1 MKTLWIGFALL
12 AIAAYGRADDQSVKE
27 RLAERIEELNLTEDQ
42 EAKIA
47 EIQKNFR
54 PKVEEAAKGLATFI
68 KDEDEKVL
76 GVLTADQKTK
86 IAEAKEERRERR
98 AEGLSER
105 TARLESLD
113 LTDEEITKIM
123 EIRKEYRP
131 KIAKAME
138 GLKGV
143 LTDAQRTARDEA
155 LKAGKK
161 HKEVLTS
168 LNLSADEKE
177 KVEAVCTQV
186 GAAVREEMA
195 KIRDVLTA
203 SQEEKLT
210 ELKEERAERVRDR
223 RAHRISTLKEL
234 DLTDDQKAK
243 IAEIRTEFR
252 PKIHEAGNKMRA
264 TIRMELEQIVAAIK
278 G

>member
-54 PKVEEAAKGLATFI
+54 PKVEEAVKELATFV
-68 KDEDEKVL
+68 KDEEEKAL

-86 IAEAKEERRERR
+86 LAEAKEERRERR

-105 TARLESLD
+105 VARLESLD
-113 LTDEEITKIM
+113 LTDEEMTKIM

-168 LNLSADEKE
+168 LNLSAVEKE

-223 RAHRISTLKEL
+223 RAHRISNLNEL
-234 DLTDDQKAK
+234 NLTDDQKAK

-264 TIRMELEQIVAAIK
+264 TIRMELEQIIAAIK

>member
-12 AIAAYGRADDQSVKE
+12 AVAAYGRAEDRKE
-27 RLAERIEELNLTEDQ
+27 RLADRFEELNLSEEQ

-47 EIQKNFR
+47 DIQKDAR
-54 PKVEEAAKGLATFI
+54 PKVEEAAKELTAII
-68 KDEDEKVL
+68 KEEEEKVQS
-76 GVLTADQKTK
+76 VLTADQKAK
-86 IAEAKEERRERR
+86 LGLLKEERREQR
-98 AEGLSER
+98 AEGLSEKV
-105 TARLESLD
+105 ARLDSLD
-113 LTDEEITKIM
+113 LTDGEMSKIM
-123 EIRKEYRP
+123 EIRKEYHP

-143 LTDAQRTARDEA
+143 LTDAQRSARDEG
-155 LKAGKK
+155 LKAGRK

-186 GAAVREEMA
+186 AGIVREEME

-203 SQEEKLT
+203 EQEEKLV
-210 ELKEERAERVRDR
+210 ELKDERADRVRDR
-223 RAHRISTLKEL
+223 RAHRISNLKEL
-234 DLTDDQKAK
+234 DLTDEQKAK

-252 PKIHEAGNKMRA
+252 PKVHEAGNKTRA
-264 TIRMELEQIVAAIK
+264 AVRKELDQIIAVIK
-278 G
+278 A